1 MLECN
6 EHKQEGIESRH
17 LGGRIDRTYWQ
28 SRWSVLVCCC
38 CHNKLPEI
46 WQLTQHPFIISQFW
60 WSEVQGAQLGS
71 RGSAGF
77 FASSLTKAE
86 IKLLAGLEALRE
98 NCFQAYSGCSL
109 NSIPRGCRTKVTLFF
124 LAGCHLGVSLRPSLP
139 LVPPR
144 SLLHLRSS
152 NSTLYSQAASSL
164 WLTLLPSSSTFKVA
178 CDYICF
184 TFSLF

>member
-6 EHKQEGIESRH
+6 EHKQEGIDSRH
-17 LGGRIDRTYWQ
+17 LGDRIDRTYWQ

-60 WSEVQGAQLGS
+60 SQKSRGLSWVQGAQLGS
-71 RGSAGF
+71 LLPVSQRLK
-77 FASSLTKAE
+77 SSCWQGWRLWE
-86 IKLLAGLEALRE
+86 RIVSRLIRVVHWIQFHMVVGLR
-98 NCFQAYSGCSL
+98 S
-109 NSIPRGCRTKVTLFF
+109 LFF

-139 LVPPR
+139 LVSPHC
-144 SLLHLRSS
+144 LLHLRSS